1 MTQFCHCPATRQW
14 DGYTTHKEPRHREI
28 HLHKEGAEM
37 ENQKQCVSVRLSTN
51 DIRKIKRIAE
61 RLNVSDSDVIRF
73 GIKGM
78 LSKLRPL
85 SDGTAA
91 GSQLLPV
98 FLEHGNEVTRYF
110 DFDAERLDHIINQN
124 AEADQSVERVDIEL
138 LAMHNVFPNYLKM
151 QLEKLLGETVE
162 DKELMPNLRQYL
174 YDKYGTQ
181 RCLARDRAVDSEL
194 A

>member
-1 MTQFCHCPATRQW
+1 
-14 DGYTTHKEPRHREI
+14 
-28 HLHKEGAEM
+28 M
-37 ENQKQCVSVRLSTN
+37 ENQKQCVSVRLSTG

-85 SDGTAA
+85 SDGNAA

-110 DFDAERLDHIINQN
+110 DFDAERLDHVINSD
-124 AEADQSVERVDIEL
+124 ADPHQSIERVDIEL

-151 QLEKLLGETVE
+151 QLEKLTGEEVE
-162 DKELMPNLRQYL
+162 EQELMPNLRQYL
-174 YDKYGTQ
+174 YSKYGTQ
-181 RCLARDRAVDSEL
+181 LTPVRDRNAETET

>member
-1 MTQFCHCPATRQW
+1 
-14 DGYTTHKEPRHREI
+14 
-28 HLHKEGAEM
+28 M

-85 SDGTAA
+85 SDDTSA

-98 FLEHGNEVTRYF
+98 FLEHGNEVVRYF
-110 DFDAERLDHIINQN
+110 DFDAERLEHIINEN
-124 AEADQSVERVDIEL
+124 TESDQRIDRVDIEL
-138 LAMHNVFPNYLKM
+138 LAMHSVFPNYLKI
-151 QLEKLLGETVE
+151 QLEKLLGDTVE

-174 YDKYGTQ
+174 YDKYGSQ
-181 RCLARDRAVDSEL
+181 RSPSHERSAEAEL
-194 A
+194 N

>member
-1 MTQFCHCPATRQW
+1 
-14 DGYTTHKEPRHREI
+14 
-28 HLHKEGAEM
+28 M

-78 LSKLRPL
+78 LTKLRPL
-85 SDGTAA
+85 SDGTST

-98 FLEHGNEVTRYF
+98 FLEHGNEVARYF
-110 DFDAERLDHIINQN
+110 DFDAERLDHIINED
-124 AEADQSVERVDIEL
+124 AESDQSIERVDIEL
-138 LAMHNVFPNYLKM
+138 LVMHNVFPNYLKM
-151 QLEKLLGETVE
+151 QLEKLLGETLE
-162 DKELMPNLRQYL
+162 DNELIPNLRQYL
-174 YDKYGTQ
+174 YDKYGAQ
-181 RCLARDRAVDSEL
+181 RGAVRDRATDSEP

>member
-1 MTQFCHCPATRQW
+1 M
-14 DGYTTHKEPRHREI
+14 D
-28 HLHKEGAEM
+28 
-37 ENQKQCVSVRLSTN
+37 NQKQCVSVRLSTS

-85 SDGTAA
+85 SDETSS

-98 FLEHGNEVTRYF
+98 FLEHGNEVVRYF
-110 DFDAERLDHIINQN
+110 DFDAERLDYIINEN
-124 AEADQSVERVDIEL
+124 THDDRRIDRVDIEL
-138 LAMHNVFPNYLKM
+138 LAMHSVFPNYLKI
-151 QLEKLLGETVE
+151 QLEKLIGDTVE

-174 YDKYGTQ
+174 YDKYGSQ
-181 RCLARDRAVDSEL
+181 RSQGHERSTETEL
-194 A
+194 N